1 MAQHIRKNDLVM
13 VTAGDARGR
22 SAKVLKV
29 IPKRGKVV
37 VQGVNVVRRHVKPN
51 PKYPQGGVVEKELP
65 IDLSNVQPVVDGKAT
80 RVRFQTK
87 ADGSKVRLAVKSG
100 AVVGSALRKANA

>member
-22 SAKVLKV
+22 SAKVLRV
-29 IPKRGKVV
+29 MPKQGKVV

-80 RVRFQTK
+80 RVRFATK
-87 ADGSKVRLAVKSG
+87 SDGSKVRTAARGG
-100 AVVGSALRKANA
+100 AVIGQELRKAK

>member
-1 MAQHIRKNDLVM
+1 M

-29 IPKRGKVV
+29 MPKQGKVL

-65 IDLSNVQPVVDGKAT
+65 IAIANVQPVVDGKAT
-80 RVRFQTK
+80 RVRFATK
-87 ADGSKVRLAVKSG
+87 PDGSKVRLAVKG
-100 AVVGSALRKANA
+100 GSELGQPLRKSK

>member
-13 VTAGDARGR
+13 VTAGDASGR
-22 SAKVLKV
+22 SAKVLRV
-29 IPKRGKVV
+29 MPKQGKVV

-87 ADGSKVRLAVKSG
+87 SDGSKVRTAARGGTVIG
-100 AVVGSALRKANA
+100 AELRKAK